1 MTEAGPAIRA
11 RNLGKAFAGRRILDG
26 VSLDVAR
33 GEVVALLGP
42 NGAGKTTTVEILEGY
57 RTPDSGEV
65 EVLGAVPWRGDR
77 AWRAR
82 IGLMLQEGGVDPRL
96 TPTEALALYGAFHAQ
111 PRDVDELLDLVG
123 LRTVAG
129 TRYRRLSGGERQ
141 RLSLALALVGRP
153 EVLFLDEPT
162 AGMDP
167 RARAETRSMIRSLAA
182 EGSAVLL
189 TTHDLG
195 DVERCS
201 DRVAILDRG
210 RIVAE
215 GPPGELAGGGGLRLR
230 LSTPL
235 PAADLAARLGGV
247 TVREVDG
254 WLLVLHADPSPELV
268 AAIAGWAAERDI
280 LIAELRAG
288 GATLEERYLELTGD
302 REVAVG

>member
-1 MTEAGPAIRA
+1 MTGAGPAIVA
-11 RNLGKAFAGRRILDG
+11 RDLGKAFAGRRILDG
-26 VSLDVAR
+26 VSLAVAR

-42 NGAGKTTTVEILEGY
+42 NGAGKTTTVEILEGF
-57 RTPDSGEV
+57 RAPDSGGA

-82 IGLMLQEGGVDPRL
+82 IGLMLQDGGVDPRL
-96 TPTEALALYGAFHAQ
+96 SPAEALSLYGAFHAS
-111 PRDVDELLDLVG
+111 RRGVDELLDVVG

-141 RLSLALALVGRP
+141 RLGLALALVGRP

-167 RARAETRSMIRSLAA
+167 RARAETRSLIRSLAA
-182 EGSAVLL
+182 EGTAVLL

-195 DVERCS
+195 DVERCA

-215 GPPGELAGGGGLRLR
+215 GPPEGLAGGAGLRVR
-230 LSTPL
+230 LSATR
-235 PAADLAARLGGV
+235 AAANLATRLGGV
-247 TVREVDG
+247 PVRERDA
-254 WLLVLHADPSPELV
+254 WLLVEADPSPELV
-268 AAIAGWAAERDI
+268 AAIAAWAADQRV
-280 LIAELRAG
+280 LITELRAG

-302 REVAVG
+302 RDVAAG